1 MVEPETLLFR
11 ITISVKN
18 LARGKNRAG
27 KVVSLYKY
35 LDSNTGNSEDMVN
48 VNKVNFRDRSVAHDC
63 FMKYLLHIISGKI

>member
-1 MVEPETLLFR
+1 MVQPETLLFR

-27 KVVSLYKY
+27 NVVSLYKY
-35 LDSNTGNSEDMVN
+35 LDSKKGNSEDMVN

-63 FMKYLLHIISGKI
+63 FMKYLRHIISGKI